1 MENFLDSDFGHS
13 LRGKQSLGV
22 LGRVAMGCDLHI
34 DGILLAAV
42 SDLVLRSRGWKQ
54 LGIDSH
60 KSPR

>member
-1 MENFLDSDFGHS
+1 MENILDYDFGHS
-13 LRGKQSLGV
+13 LRGKQSLGA

-42 SDLVLRSRGWKQ
+42 SNIVLRSQGWKK
-54 LGIDSH
+54 LDVDSH

>member
-42 SDLVLRSRGWKQ
+42 SDLVLRS
-54 LGIDSH
+54 
-60 KSPR
+60 